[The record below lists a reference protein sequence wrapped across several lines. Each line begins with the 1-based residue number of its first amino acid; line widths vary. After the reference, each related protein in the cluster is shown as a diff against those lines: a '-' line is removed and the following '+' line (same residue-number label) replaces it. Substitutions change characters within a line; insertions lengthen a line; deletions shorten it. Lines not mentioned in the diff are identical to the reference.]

1 MLLEVSTCTVP
12 QELVLSSPDVQLIS
26 DSISTLDFGSVS
38 VGDKKI
44 VSATVKNISCSEK
57 HLKTAPLDPLGPFW

>member
-12 QELVLSSPDVQLIS
+12 QELILSSPDLQQIEDGS
-26 DSISTLDFGSVS
+26 FALDFGSVS
-38 VGDKKI
+38 VGEKKL

-57 HLKTAPLDPLGPFW
+57 HLKAAPLDPLGPFW